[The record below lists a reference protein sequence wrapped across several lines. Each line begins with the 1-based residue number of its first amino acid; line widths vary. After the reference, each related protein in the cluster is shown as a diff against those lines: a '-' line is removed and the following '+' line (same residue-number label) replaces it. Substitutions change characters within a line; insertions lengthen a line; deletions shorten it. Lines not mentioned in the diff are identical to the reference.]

1 MNLVQKTL
9 LLIPIVAAIALF
21 ASVFFIAKPGMLEKD
36 LNLKTHTELCK
47 LGTEPQHCD
56 DLIKF
61 GIDPDLYQ
69 HNKEYK
75 SAIDKKADSKPL
87 KKNKEFVQF
96 THYFAA
102 ENSITLQDSYT
113 SRWPEP

>member
-9 LLIPIVAAIALF
+9 LLIPIVAVIAMA
-21 ASVFFIAKPGMLEKD
+21 ASIYTNAEPGLLEKD
-36 LNLKTHTELCK
+36 LSLKTHTELCK
-47 LGTEPQHCD
+47 LGTERQHCD

-69 HNKEYK
+69 HNKDYQ

-87 KKNKEFVQF
+87 KKYKEFIQI
-96 THYFAA
+96 THNFAA
-102 ENSITLQDSYT
+102 ENSITLQDRYT
-113 SRWPEP
+113 SRWPKP